1 MKRIISLLIVLSLL
15 CVTTGCSDRNSKGSS
30 NNSENENFNDTIPGT
45 DTDDNNVDFFITDF
59 GGGKDMS
66 TDRPAEPEILKTY
79 AVSTAEYPLIMKE
92 PNFYDFDENG
102 DGIWGQEENETY
114 FKAEEEWRN
123 QRSAQKNVEGYDQDT
138 GRKSILGFNTRVM
151 KQFLKENDHEN
162 RIYSPINIYIA
173 LGMLAETSEGNT
185 RQQVLDLLE
194 TGSIEELRTLVK
206 GLWNRVYTDD
216 KMKSILASSIW
227 LRDDLSYKKDTLES
241 LAKNYYASSFSG
253 KMGSDE
259 YSEAFRSWLDHQTDG
274 ILKEQISG
282 LEFAP
287 ETVMALAT
295 TVCFCAKWQS
305 EFNKNNTKQDIFHSE
320 NGDIQCDFMNIS
332 GTDTYFWG
340 DKFGA
345 INKFFDRYGSSMMF
359 ILPDEGT
366 SVYDLL
372 ADEQVADFIERCS
385 EYEQKKNLIVN
396 LSVPRFDVSS
406 KEDII
411 DDLKELGITDAFDRQ
426 KADFSPVSDDPAE
439 IWLDKVE
446 HGVRVMADEEGV
458 KAAAYTAELLCGAG
472 MPPEE
477 KMDFVL
483 DRPFMFVIRSA
494 EGIPLFVGIVERP

>member
-1 MKRIISLLIVLSLL
+1 MKRIISLLIVLSML

-30 NNSENENFNDTIPGT
+30 NNGENENINDTIPGT

-59 GGGKDMS
+59 GGDKDMGF
-66 TDRPAEPEILKTY
+66 DRPAEPEILKTY
-79 AVSTAEYPLIMKE
+79 AVSTAEYPQQGSK
-92 PNFYDFDENG
+92 
-102 DGIWGQEENETY
+102 Q
-114 FKAEEEWRN
+114 RN
-123 QRSAQKNVEGYDQDT
+123 IEGYDPES
-138 GRKSILGFNTRVM
+138 GRKSILGFNTKVM
-151 KQFLKENDHEN
+151 KQFLEDNDHEN

-227 LRDDLSYKKDTLES
+227 LRDDISYKKNTLES

-253 KMGSDE
+253 KMGSNE

-274 ILKEQISG
+274 ILKEEISG

-305 EFNKNNTKQDIFHSE
+305 EFNKKNTKQDIFHSE

-332 GTDTYFWG
+332 GTGTYFWG

-345 INKFFDRYGSSMMF
+345 INKYFDKYGSSMMF

-372 ADEQVADFIERCS
+372 TDEQVAEFIEKCS
-385 EYEQKKNLIVN
+385 EYGQKKKMIIN
-396 LSVPRFDVSS
+396 LSVPKFDVSS

-411 DDLKELGITDAFDRQ
+411 DELKELGITDAFDRQ
-426 KADFSPVSDDPAE
+426 KADFSPVSDDPSE

-458 KAAAYTAELLCGAG
+458 KAAAYTVELLTGAET
-472 MPPEE
+472 PPEE
-477 KMDFVL
+477 TMDFVL

-494 EGIPLFVGIVERP
+494 EGIPLFVGIVEKP

>member
-59 GGGKDMS
+59 GGSKDMGS
-66 TDRPAEPEILKTY
+66 DRPAEPEILKTY
-79 AVSTAEYPLIMKE
+79 AVSTAEYPQQGSK
-92 PNFYDFDENG
+92 
-102 DGIWGQEENETY
+102 Q
-114 FKAEEEWRN
+114 RN
-123 QRSAQKNVEGYDQDT
+123 IEGYDPKS
-138 GRKSILGFNTRVM
+138 GRKSILGFNTKVM
-151 KQFLKENDHEN
+151 KQFLKDNDHEN

-194 TGSIEELRTLVK
+194 TGSIEELRMLVK

-241 LAKNYYASSFSG
+241 LAKNYYASSFLG

-274 ILKEQISG
+274 ILKEEISG

-305 EFNKNNTKQDIFHSE
+305 EFNKKNTKQDIFHSE

-332 GTDTYFWG
+332 GTGTYFWG

-345 INKFFDRYGSSMMF
+345 INKYFDKYGSLMMF

-372 ADEQVADFIERCS
+372 TDEQVAEFIEKCS
-385 EYEQKKNLIVN
+385 EYGQKKNLIIN
-396 LSVPRFDVSS
+396 LSVPKFDVSS

-411 DDLKELGITDAFDRQ
+411 DELKELGITDAFDRQ
-426 KADFSPVSDDPAE
+426 KADFSPVSDDPSE

-446 HGVRVMADEEGV
+446 HGVRVIADEEGV
-458 KAAAYTAELLCGAG
+458 KAAAYTAELLCGAD

-477 KMDFVL
+477 TMDFVL

>member
-30 NNSENENFNDTIPGT
+30 NNIENENIGDTIPGT

-59 GGGKDMS
+59 EGDKDMGS
-66 TDRPAEPEILKTY
+66 DRPAEPEILKTY

-92 PNFYDFDENG
+92 PNFYDFDKDS
-102 DGIWGQEENETY
+102 DGMWGPEENEAY
-114 FKAEEEWRN
+114 FKAMEEWRN
-123 QRSAQKNVEGYDQDT
+123 QGSKQRNIEGYDPET
-138 GRKSILGFNTRVM
+138 GRKSILGFNARVM
-151 KQFLKENDHEN
+151 KQFLKEHDHEN
-162 RIYSPINIYIA
+162 RIFSPINIYIA

-185 RQQVLDLLE
+185 RQQMLDLLE
-194 TGSIEELRTLVK
+194 TGSIEELRMLVK

-227 LRDDLSYKKDTLES
+227 LRDDITYKKDTLES

-345 INKFFDRYGSSMMF
+345 VNKFFDRYGSSMMF

-372 ADEQVADFIERCS
+372 TDEQVADFIERCS

-396 LSVPRFDVSS
+396 LSVPKFDVSS

-458 KAAAYTAELLCGAG
+458 KAAAYTVELLEGDG

-477 KMDFVL
+477 TMDFVL
-483 DRPFMFVIRSA
+483 NRPFMFVIRSA

>member
-1 MKRIISLLIVLSLL
+1 MKRIISLLIVLSML

-30 NNSENENFNDTIPGT
+30 NNGENENINDTIPGM

-59 GGGKDMS
+59 GGDKDMGS
-66 TDRPAEPEILKTY
+66 DRPAEPEILKTY
-79 AVSTAEYPLIMKE
+79 AVSTAEYPQQGSK
-92 PNFYDFDENG
+92 
-102 DGIWGQEENETY
+102 Q
-114 FKAEEEWRN
+114 RN
-123 QRSAQKNVEGYDQDT
+123 IEGYDPES
-138 GRKSILGFNTRVM
+138 GRKSILGFNTKVM
-151 KQFLKENDHEN
+151 KQFLEDNDHEN

-227 LRDDLSYKKDTLES
+227 LRDDISYKKNTLES

-253 KMGSDE
+253 KMGSNE

-274 ILKEQISG
+274 ILKEEISG

-305 EFNKNNTKQDIFHSE
+305 EFNKKNTKQDIFHSE

-332 GTDTYFWG
+332 GTGTYFWG

-345 INKFFDRYGSSMMF
+345 INKYFDKYGSSMMF

-372 ADEQVADFIERCS
+372 TDEQVAEFIEKCS
-385 EYEQKKNLIVN
+385 EYGQKKKMIIN
-396 LSVPRFDVSS
+396 LSVPKFDVSS

-411 DDLKELGITDAFDRQ
+411 DELKELGITDAFDRQ
-426 KADFSPVSDDPAE
+426 KADFSPVSDDPSE

-458 KAAAYTAELLCGAG
+458 KAAAYTVELLTGAET
-472 MPPEE
+472 PPEE
-477 KMDFVL
+477 TMDFVL

-494 EGIPLFVGIVERP
+494 EGIPLFVGIVEKP

>member
-1 MKRIISLLIVLSLL
+1 
-15 CVTTGCSDRNSKGSS
+15 
-30 NNSENENFNDTIPGT
+30 
-45 DTDDNNVDFFITDF
+45 
-59 GGGKDMS
+59 
-66 TDRPAEPEILKTY
+66 
-79 AVSTAEYPLIMKE
+79 
-92 PNFYDFDENG
+92 
-102 DGIWGQEENETY
+102 
-114 FKAEEEWRN
+114 
-123 QRSAQKNVEGYDQDT
+123 
-138 GRKSILGFNTRVM
+138 
-151 KQFLKENDHEN
+151 
-162 RIYSPINIYIA
+162 
-173 LGMLAETSEGNT
+173 
-185 RQQVLDLLE
+185 
-194 TGSIEELRTLVK
+194 
-206 GLWNRVYTDD
+206 
-216 KMKSILASSIW
+216 
-227 LRDDLSYKKDTLES
+227 
-241 LAKNYYASSFSG
+241 
-253 KMGSDE
+253 
-259 YSEAFRSWLDHQTDG
+259 
-274 ILKEQISG
+274 
-282 LEFAP
+282 
-287 ETVMALAT
+287 MALAT

-345 INKFFDRYGSSMMF
+345 INKYFDRYGASMMF

-458 KAAAYTAELLCGAG
+458 KAAAYTAELLCGSA
-472 MPPEE
+472 MPPDE

>member
-1 MKRIISLLIVLSLL
+1 
-15 CVTTGCSDRNSKGSS
+15 
-30 NNSENENFNDTIPGT
+30 
-45 DTDDNNVDFFITDF
+45 
-59 GGGKDMS
+59 
-66 TDRPAEPEILKTY
+66 
-79 AVSTAEYPLIMKE
+79 
-92 PNFYDFDENG
+92 
-102 DGIWGQEENETY
+102 
-114 FKAEEEWRN
+114 
-123 QRSAQKNVEGYDQDT
+123 
-138 GRKSILGFNTRVM
+138 
-151 KQFLKENDHEN
+151 
-162 RIYSPINIYIA
+162 
-173 LGMLAETSEGNT
+173 
-185 RQQVLDLLE
+185 
-194 TGSIEELRTLVK
+194 
-206 GLWNRVYTDD
+206 
-216 KMKSILASSIW
+216 
-227 LRDDLSYKKDTLES
+227 
-241 LAKNYYASSFSG
+241 
-253 KMGSDE
+253 
-259 YSEAFRSWLDHQTDG
+259 
-274 ILKEQISG
+274 
-282 LEFAP
+282 
-287 ETVMALAT
+287 
-295 TVCFCAKWQS
+295 
-305 EFNKNNTKQDIFHSE
+305 
-320 NGDIQCDFMNIS
+320 MNIS

-345 INKFFDRYGSSMMF
+345 INKYFDRYGASMMF

-396 LSVPRFDVSS
+396 LSVPKFDVSS
-406 KEDII
+406 KQDII